1 MAKRKVPKNQSES
14 KTKWQ
19 HLLDIPNQPMPE
31 MGLTPKIAVW
41 KKNKSTLW
49 FYPSA
54 QKNMMYRFFLYI
66 H

>member
-41 KKNKSTLW
+41 KKTNQRFGFIPQHK
-49 FYPSA
+49 
-54 QKNMMYRFFLYI
+54 KNMMYRFFLYI

>member
-41 KKNKSTLW
+41 KKKQINALVLSLST
-49 FYPSA
+49 
-54 QKNMMYRFFLYI
+54 KKI
-66 H
+66 